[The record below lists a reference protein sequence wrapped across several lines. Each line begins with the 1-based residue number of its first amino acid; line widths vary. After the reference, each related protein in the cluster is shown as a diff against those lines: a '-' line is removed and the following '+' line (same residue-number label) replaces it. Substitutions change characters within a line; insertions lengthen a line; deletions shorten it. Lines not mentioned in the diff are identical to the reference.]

1 MTTKRPTMLSEQDEK
16 IAVARLMAGAQAH
29 QKTSVYCMN
38 KTDVKPPNIDWFY
51 FNVVSFE
58 LILMSVEQSLRLLLL
73 LHYGIIRADTG
84 HVPHVL
90 TRRFC
95 ARAVA
100 NPGYEGIS
108 SPRPTTL
115 AALKGFPL
123 RTKRRSRRVSA
134 STTRPTR
141 ISGTSS

>member
-1 MTTKRPTMLSEQDEK
+1 MLSEQDEK

-29 QKTSVYCMN
+29 QRASIYCMD
-38 KTDVKPPNIDWFY
+38 KPDAKPPNIDWFY

-90 TRRFC
+90 YKAILRKSGGKSGIRRDI
-95 ARAVA
+95 VDH
-100 NPGYEGIS
+100 P
-108 SPRPTTL
+108 
-115 AALKGFPL
+115 
-123 RTKRRSRRVSA
+123 
-134 STTRPTR
+134 
-141 ISGTSS
+141 